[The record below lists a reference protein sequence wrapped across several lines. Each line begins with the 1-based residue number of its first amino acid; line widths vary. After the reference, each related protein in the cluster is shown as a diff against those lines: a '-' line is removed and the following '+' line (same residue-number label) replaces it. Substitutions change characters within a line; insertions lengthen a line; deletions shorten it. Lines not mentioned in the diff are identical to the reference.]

1 MECNIRNTVASMPQ
15 LWNWLENWRSENEK
29 ISKWIWK
36 AVEDKID
43 KAKVAEAEGE
53 RMEEIKDV
61 KREE

>member
-1 MECNIRNTVASMPQ
+1 
-15 LWNWLENWRSENEK
+15 
-29 ISKWIWK
+29 
-36 AVEDKID
+36 VEDKID

>member
-15 LWNWLENWRSENEK
+15 PWNWLENWRSENEK

-36 AVEDKID
+36 AVEDKMD

-53 RMEEIKDV
+53 RMEERKDV